1 MTTPTTNNNSG
12 SRPLLTP
19 RQMRRARRLI
29 SQESYPRLRLMQLRV
44 ALRNLDLEYCT
55 YAAELGGEDNID
67 PDIYEWYVRRMV
79 RLRRKMLHYEQT
91 L

>member
-1 MTTPTTNNNSG
+1 MNRLTKANSD
-12 SRPLLTP
+12 SKPLLTP

-55 YAAELGGEDNID
+55 YAAELGGEANVD
-67 PDIYEWYVRRMV
+67 PDIHEWYLCRMK
-79 RLRRKMLHYEQT
+79 RLRRKMFYYERT